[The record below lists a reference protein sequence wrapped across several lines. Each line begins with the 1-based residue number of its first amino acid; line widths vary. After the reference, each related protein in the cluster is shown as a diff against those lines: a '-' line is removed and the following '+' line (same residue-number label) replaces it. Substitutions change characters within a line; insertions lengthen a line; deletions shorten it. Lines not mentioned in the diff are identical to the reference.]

1 MPPPSLLPPPCLA
14 ALLAVTGPSQACCQG
29 PRPSKKFPAW
39 APPPCAVGRPAGP
52 RTMAARTLALVAAAV
67 AALPTAA
74 GDGRLG
80 LVRAQAT
87 PRSCRGGRLGGRR
100 AGVGRRR
107 RQETRGGQ
115 RDAEGDS
122 DAPDEGGGAPSRG
135 PHGSRELVV
144 AEGKGGRNQGIWQLE
159 DFAPRFFQNQ
169 EKCAQPPDCDEYV
182 RPGHRAETSACTAHR
197 GNTSHG

>member
-1 MPPPSLLPPPCLA
+1 
-14 ALLAVTGPSQACCQG
+14 
-29 PRPSKKFPAW
+29 
-39 APPPCAVGRPAGP
+39 
-52 RTMAARTLALVAAAV
+52 MAARTLALVAAAV

-122 DAPDEGGGAPSRG
+122 DAPDEGGGAPSRL
-135 PHGSRELVV
+135 SRERIRL
-144 AEGKGGRNQGIWQLE
+144 APTSSQRDGGI
-159 DFAPRFFQNQ
+159 
-169 EKCAQPPDCDEYV
+169 
-182 RPGHRAETSACTAHR
+182 CTF
-197 GNTSHG
+197 

>member
-1 MPPPSLLPPPCLA
+1 
-14 ALLAVTGPSQACCQG
+14 
-29 PRPSKKFPAW
+29 
-39 APPPCAVGRPAGP
+39 
-52 RTMAARTLALVAAAV
+52 MAARTLALVAAAV

-122 DAPDEGGGAPSRG
+122 DAPDEGGGRISPETEALHSG
-135 PHGSRELVV
+135 AHAHVM
-144 AEGKGGRNQGIWQLE
+144 
-159 DFAPRFFQNQ
+159 
-169 EKCAQPPDCDEYV
+169 
-182 RPGHRAETSACTAHR
+182 TSACRASLAYILLR
-197 GNTSHG
+197 FPRVSS